1 MTIEGGIIVMKIAI
15 CDDEQI
21 FRDTLYKKLVK
32 YNKTF
37 EIKEFR
43 TGRELI
49 DSRIKFDI
57 IFLDIEMPEL
67 NGMDTA
73 KKLRKL
79 SVGSI
84 IIFLTS
90 HIECIQDAFKVKA
103 FRFLSKPV
111 QEDAL
116 NEALEEAE
124 KEIVGQEKIVI
135 NQKGKI
141 FELSVP
147 DVMYF
152 EAFGDGTY
160 VYDNKDNVYEC
171 TVALKE
177 WDKRLEGTPF
187 FKIHKSYIVSMMYV
201 SSINNN
207 VLRLE
212 GVDQDFTISRRNITP
227 FKDAYMDFV
236 KNNSRVI

>member
-1 MTIEGGIIVMKIAI
+1 MKIAI

-90 HIECIQDAFKVKA
+90 HIEYIQDAFKVKA

-177 WDKRLEGTPF
+177 WDKRLEGMPF

>member
-1 MTIEGGIIVMKIAI
+1 MKIAI

-177 WDKRLEGTPF
+177 WDKRLEGRPF

>member
-1 MTIEGGIIVMKIAI
+1 MKIAI

-147 DVMYF
+147 DVMYV

-177 WDKRLEGTPF
+177 WDKRLEGMPF

>member
-1 MTIEGGIIVMKIAI
+1 M
-15 CDDEQI
+15 
-21 FRDTLYKKLVK
+21 
-32 YNKTF
+32 
-37 EIKEFR
+37 
-43 TGRELI
+43 
-49 DSRIKFDI
+49 
-57 IFLDIEMPEL
+57 
-67 NGMDTA
+67 
-73 KKLRKL
+73 
-79 SVGSI
+79 
-84 IIFLTS
+84 
-90 HIECIQDAFKVKA
+90 
-103 FRFLSKPV
+103 
-111 QEDAL
+111 
-116 NEALEEAE
+116 
-124 KEIVGQEKIVI
+124 I

-177 WDKRLEGTPF
+177 WDKRLEGMPF

>member
-1 MTIEGGIIVMKIAI
+1 MKIAI

-177 WDKRLEGTPF
+177 WDKRLEGMPF

-236 KNNSRVI
+236 KNTSRVI

>member
-1 MTIEGGIIVMKIAI
+1 MKIAI

-177 WDKRLEGTPF
+177 WDKRLEGMPF

-212 GVDQDFTISRRNITP
+212 GVDQDFTISRRNITS

>member
-1 MTIEGGIIVMKIAI
+1 MKIAI

-177 WDKRLEGTPF
+177 WDKRLEGMPF

>member
-177 WDKRLEGTPF
+177 WDKRLEGMPF

>member
-1 MTIEGGIIVMKIAI
+1 MKIAI

-124 KEIVGQEKIVI
+124 KEIVGQEK
-135 NQKGKI
+135 
-141 FELSVP
+141 
-147 DVMYF
+147 
-152 EAFGDGTY
+152 
-160 VYDNKDNVYEC
+160 
-171 TVALKE
+171 
-177 WDKRLEGTPF
+177 
-187 FKIHKSYIVSMMYV
+187 
-201 SSINNN
+201 
-207 VLRLE
+207 
-212 GVDQDFTISRRNITP
+212 
-227 FKDAYMDFV
+227 
-236 KNNSRVI
+236 

>member
-1 MTIEGGIIVMKIAI
+1 MKIAI

-177 WDKRLEGTPF
+177 WDKRLEGMPF

-212 GVDQDFTISRRNITP
+212 GVDQEFTISRRNITP